1 MAYASL
7 DENEEGLIQQ
17 GELADLRLTFPVS
30 EETPKAFGD
39 YLGNLRRHHL
49 VPAFVTRKSE
59 VPSVR

>member
-30 EETPKAFGD
+30 EETAAAD
-39 YLGNLRRHHL
+39 YLGNLRWDHL
-49 VPAFVTRKSE
+49 VRSNVTRKSKYQG
-59 VPSVR
+59 